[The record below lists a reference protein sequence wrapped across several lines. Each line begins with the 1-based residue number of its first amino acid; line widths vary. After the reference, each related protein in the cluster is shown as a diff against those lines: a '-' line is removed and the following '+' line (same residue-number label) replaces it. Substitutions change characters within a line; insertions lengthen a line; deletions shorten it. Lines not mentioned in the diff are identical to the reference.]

1 MNCPYCREGFEEQGA
16 LAPWECPRCSTS
28 VHAECAADHQ
38 GCVTF
43 GCAGV
48 ELRPGRVTAK
58 LPALRPR
65 LGARVS
71 ARRALRVAGE
81 LVAAPWEP
89 LALAA
94 LALLG
99 LASLALQG

>member
-16 LAPWECPRCSTS
+16 LAPWECPRCSTA

-43 GCAGV
+43 GCEGV
-48 ELRPGRVTAK
+48 ELRPGRVTAE
-58 LPALRPR
+58 LRVLTPR
-65 LGARVS
+65 LGARVG
-71 ARRALRVAGE
+71 ARRALRAAVDV
-81 LVAAPWEP
+81 VAAPLEP